1 MKKKTTYK
9 ELFEVVNVIGQ
20 LKGEETKLTKKC
32 VRFMKNIKPLIED
45 YNDAITVINEEFA
58 LTDDTK
64 KGAFILDEKGSYTF
78 NKEVN
83 AWCQENICADMYF
96 AFQIMNGNL
105 GIHKDFGTKTKLIYL
120 LELGG
125 ENVITNFYEDDKIT
139 VTHSYVIES
148 HRWHIL
154 KADSYHSVI
163 NVEPGK
169 YRFSITGRVF
179 PD

>member
-1 MKKKTTYK
+1 MIRYLNLPKLPDSLLKQINFNIDEYEKK
-9 ELFEVVNVIGQ
+9 FQVN
-20 LKGEETKLTKKC
+20 
-32 VRFMKNIKPLIED
+32 D
-45 YNDAITVINEEFA
+45 YIW
-58 LTDDTK
+58 TD
-64 KGAFILDEKGSYTF
+64 SF

-125 ENVITNFYEDDKIT
+125 DNVITNFYEDDKVT

-154 KADSYHSVI
+154 KADSYHSVT

-169 YRFSITGRVF
+169 CRFSITGRVF